1 MTGVVTTIKWNGRRV
16 RLMGF
21 GVRKYQLFRLGNIGV
36 ESIKERLSRGVG
48 SNDQQMPPLKFTR
61 RKRYSKKQQKW
72 VEYGAADSGYPREK
86 AKAGLS
92 GIRDLYGLGVGWTG
106 SGSRRRQRKGSSHM
120 LDALRVV
127 SASETQARIDISTAD
142 ARIKARA
149 NEQRSP
155 WFGFSGRDVRNLLM
169 ASREIFGEVISEL
182 RTNFAGAG
190 RAANAAVPVWMD
202 PLGIAS
208 RAGMV
213 RNFRPTLAGQMA
225 DRLSRRYGR
234 SYNLG
239 RAA

>member
-1 MTGVVTTIKWNGRRV
+1 MIGPVTTVKYNGRKV
-16 RLMGF
+16 RLIGF
-21 GVRKYQLFRLGNIGV
+21 GVRKYQLFRLGNVGV
-36 ESIKERLSRGVG
+36 ASIRERLSRGVG
-48 SNDQQMPPLKFTR
+48 SNDQQMPPLAVR
-61 RKRYSKKQQKW
+61 RRRRWSKKQEKW
-72 VEYGAADSGYPREK
+72 VEYGDANVGYARDK
-86 AKAGLS
+86 RRAGLS
-92 GIRDLYGLGVGWTG
+92 GIRDLYGMGVGWTG
-106 SGSRRRQRKGSSHM
+106 SGRKQRQRKGKSHM

-155 WFGFSGRDVRNLLM
+155 WFGFSGRDVRNLLV
-169 ASREIFGEVISEL
+169 ASREIFGEVVSEL

-202 PLGIAS
+202 PLGISS

-225 DRLSRRYGR
+225 DRLSSRYGR
-234 SYNLG
+234 NYNIR